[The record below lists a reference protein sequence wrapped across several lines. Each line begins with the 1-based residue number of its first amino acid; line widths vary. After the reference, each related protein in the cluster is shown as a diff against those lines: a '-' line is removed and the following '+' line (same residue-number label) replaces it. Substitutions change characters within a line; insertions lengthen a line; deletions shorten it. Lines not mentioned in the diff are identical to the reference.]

1 MSTAHPHPAAPARIA
16 FLINSMEGGGA
27 ERAMAN
33 LLHHLLPHL
42 AGHKVELIL
51 LDDLEQVQRLP
62 QGLVVHQL
70 NAGGSMLRSAR
81 QLAAHFARACP
92 DVCVSYLARANCLNV
107 ALAARFGHRA
117 IISERV
123 QTSAH
128 LASARRGWLYRLIT
142 RLSYRHAAAVVPVSQ
157 GVADDLAEN
166 FGVLPARMKVIGN
179 PIDAADLH
187 RRAADTPET
196 ALPERF
202 ILAVG
207 RLVVNKNFPMLLA
220 AYAQAR
226 PEADL
231 VILGEG
237 PERAAL
243 AAQIADL
250 GLSGRVHM
258 PGFVPNPYPVMAR
271 AEYLV
276 SCSNAEG
283 FPNTLIE
290 AMTLG
295 RAVVATDCPSGPAEV
310 LGGAA
315 RHAGHGP
322 VRAAHGIL
330 VARDDADA
338 LAKAMRQL
346 EDPGLRATLAA
357 SATARA
363 RDFGIE
369 EVLRQYLS
377 LIEPPARAGA
387 ALVRGDLLVEGD

>member
-1 MSTAHPHPAAPARIA
+1 MSHARHRQTPPERIA

-42 AGHKVELIL
+42 AGRAVELIL
-51 LDDLEQVQRLP
+51 LDNLPRVQSLP
-62 QGLVVHQL
+62 PGLVVRQL
-70 NAGGSMLRSAR
+70 DARGSMMRSAR
-81 QLAAHFARACP
+81 QLAAQFARSRP
-92 DVCVSYLARANCLNV
+92 DVCVSFLARANCLNV

-128 LASARRGWLYRLIT
+128 LAGARRGWLFRRLT
-142 RLSYRHAAAVVPVSQ
+142 RLLYPHAAAVVPVSQ
-157 GVADDLAEN
+157 GVAEDLARN
-166 FGVLPARMKVIGN
+166 FGVSRARMAVIGN
-179 PIDAADLH
+179 PIDATDLH
-187 RRAADTPET
+187 ARAAAPPEI
-196 ALPERF
+196 ALPARF

-226 PEADL
+226 PRAEL

-243 AAQIADL
+243 GAQIARL
-250 GLSGRVHM
+250 GLSGRVHL

-295 RAVVATDCPSGPAEV
+295 CAVVATDCPSGPAEV
-310 LGGAA
+310 LGGQA
-315 RHAGHGP
+315 RAVGQGP

-330 VARDDADA
+330 LAPGDVAA
-338 LAKAMRQL
+338 LAEAMVSL
-346 EDPGLRATLAA
+346 ENPELRAAQAA
-357 SATARA
+357 CATARA
-363 RDFGIE
+363 RDFGTE
-369 EVLRQYLS
+369 EVLRQYLA
-377 LIEPPARAGA
+377 LIDAPAPARAA
-387 ALVRGDLLVEGD
+387 PARKTLLVEGD